1 MQLGTAHPM
10 DLCPSFFGMSALGRS
25 CGELLC
31 LAWRRGACLRVEE
44 AQEIPLEPVASLEPG
59 STRQGEELTLPAYD
73 LPVCCTC
80 CPGKRLLQTAQVQV
94 LEGLFI

>member
-10 DLCPSFFGMSALGRS
+10 DLCPSLFGMSALGRS

-31 LAWRRGACLRVEE
+31 PAWRRGACLGVEE

-73 LPVCCTC
+73 LPVVPVAQAKGCCN
-80 CPGKRLLQTAQVQV
+80 CPSPSLGRTL
-94 LEGLFI
+94 